1 MIWLTLAFFTLLCAL
16 AYWGAKRYRF
26 YREQRDL
33 RIRYERLSRFCII
46 PQKGT
51 RSHFSH
57 NPEDL

>member
-1 MIWLTLAFFTLLCAL
+1 MIWATVALLAFALLAW
-16 AYWGAKRYRF
+16 WGAKRYRF

-51 RSHFSH
+51 RSVFSH